1 MNKHILTYA
10 AALAMM
16 FVGGGCDDYNDNF
29 DGLQDGTVVKDVKN
43 IEMTLTEEEYKAIA
57 NNSANK
63 ALAKADGESKEL
75 GYLATDRH
83 FSETITAA
91 KYLPNYLAAL
101 YPTADN
107 TSSVKVTSRTVT
119 DLPEAL
125 SAIRAAGDYTVTAAD
140 YQSVWADVNAAYFT
154 PSKAPERYIPG
165 LLKAGMKDAAE
176 GDYAVV
182 SYQWSD
188 NEPTTGGEE
197 VPSYNK
203 VSDVTAEGTYT
214 LQGQVLAT
222 YEQGFMLG
230 DGTGAILV
238 YAKQPSNFAV
248 GETVDVS
255 GSAST
260 YNGMWQIGSPEVKA
274 QAKADKFA
282 YPAATAFDGAKL
294 KAYIDAKNY
303 KPTFISVTGKLKVT
317 PNSKTGYNDFDIEV
331 ANGNQTILVRP
342 TYTNASLIDPEL
354 AGQTVTATGYTI
366 GVYKTTSV
374 NIMCTDFTVEG
385 ATESYIPVGV
395 VLANGAQESVTTRG
409 VVTVVTTQGFMLCD
423 GTGSIYV
430 YTKSK
435 PAADIVAGTVV
446 SVKANAEAYNK
457 TMQLSSPTVTATA
470 ITANVKFPTA
480 VALTGEDLD
489 NYIESSYIR
498 YVTYTGTLK
507 VSKSGNFF
515 NYNVKV
521 DDAAT
526 AQGSIYRYADE
537 EALKALDGK
546 KITVTGYL
554 ISLSGG
560 KYVNT
565 VITSVE
571 EATAAAAAFATRAVD
586 TEEKLAVYY
595 YDGSKWAAAAGTLI
609 VNPADYTAM
618 GLHSDFSSS
627 NAPEKYLPDFLRLKQ
642 PYAQPE
648 ASVYV
653 AYAYY
658 NGKSTERRADEYV
671 FDGSAWV
678 KNAGIVEQ
686 TDQFIKNNGKWV
698 WDPSVTIVLTPGK
711 NQPLSTL
718 YFQACVDWVKA
729 NVEDGAKYVSSYG
742 NNDYYSG
749 ASAYQGNLDWRPNS
763 AREQYAAAFEGM
775 NDEQIT
781 ALLKE
786 RTIEVLGHVLTQL
799 HPEAKPVE
807 GVEVLY
813 NIQLG
818 IYTGTS
824 IAAPTH
830 QLTYKV
836 IGDAEFEFVSF
847 DTL

>member
-1 MNKHILTYA
+1 
-10 AALAMM
+10 MM
-16 FVGGGCDDYNDNF
+16 FVGGGCDEYNDNF

-43 IEMTLTEEEYKAIA
+43 IEMTLTEDDYKAISTNKA
-57 NNSANK
+57 NT

-83 FSETITAA
+83 FSRKITAS
-91 KYLPNYLAAL
+91 KYVPNYLSAL

-125 SAIRAAGDYTVTAAD
+125 SAIQAASDYTVTAAD
-140 YQSVWADVNAAYFT
+140 YQSVWGDVNAAYFT
-154 PSKAPERYIPG
+154 PSKTAERYIPG
-165 LLKAGMKDAAE
+165 LLQAGVKDAAA

-188 NEPTTGGEE
+188 NEPSTGGEE

-214 LQGQVLAT
+214 LQGQVLAA

-230 DGTGAILV
+230 DDTGAILV
-238 YAKQPSNFAV
+238 YAKLPSNFAV

-274 QAKADKFA
+274 QAQAGKFA

-303 KPTFISVTGKLKVT
+303 KPTYISVTGKLKVT

-331 ANGNQTILVRP
+331 ANGDQTILVRP

-354 AGQTVTATGYTI
+354 AGKTVTATGYTI

-374 NIMCTDFTVEG
+374 NIMCTGFTVEG
-385 ATESYIPVGV
+385 ATETDTPVGV
-395 VLANGAQESVTTRG
+395 VLANGAQESVATRG
-409 VVTVVTTQGFMLCD
+409 VVTAVTTQGFMLND

-430 YTKSK
+430 YTSSK
-435 PAADIVAGTVV
+435 PAADIVTGTVV
-446 SVKANAEAYNK
+446 SVKAKAEINNK
-457 TMQLSSPTVTATA
+457 TLRLSSPTVTATK
-470 ITANVKFPTA
+470 ITTKVKYPAA
-480 VALTGEDLD
+480 VALTGEDFD

-515 NYNVKV
+515 NYNVVV
-521 DDAAT
+521 DGAAT
-526 AQGSIYRYADE
+526 AQGSIYRYTNE

-546 KITVTGYL
+546 KIAVEGYL

-565 VITSVE
+565 VITSIKE
-571 EATAAAAAFATRAVD
+571 AAAAATALTTRAAVD
-586 TEEKLAVYY
+586 TEEKLAVYC
-595 YDGSKWAAAAGTLI
+595 YDGSKWAAAASTLI

-618 GLHSDFSSS
+618 GLRSDFSSS
-627 NAPEKYLPDFLRLKQ
+627 NAPENYLPDFLRLKQ

-658 NGKSTERRADEYV
+658 NGKSTERRADEYL

-678 KNAGIVEQ
+678 KNDGIVEQ

-711 NQPLSTL
+711 NQPVSTL
-718 YFQACVDWVKA
+718 YLQACVDWVKE
-729 NVEDGAKYVSSYG
+729 NVADGAKYVSSYG

-775 NDEQIT
+775 SDEQVT

-786 RTIEVLGHVLTQL
+786 RTIEVFGHVLSQL
-799 HPEAKPVE
+799 HSDAKPVE
-807 GVEVLY
+807 GVEVRY

-824 IAAPTH
+824 ISAPTH

-836 IGDAEFEFVSF
+836 VGNGEFEFVSF
-847 DTL
+847 ETL

>member
-29 DGLQDGTVVKDVKN
+29 DGLQEGTVVKDIKN

-188 NEPTTGGEE
+188 NEPATDGEE

-446 SVKANAEAYNK
+446 SVKAKAEAYNK
-457 TMQLSSPTVTATA
+457 TMQLSSPTVTATE

-507 VSKSGNFF
+507 VSKSGSFF
-515 NYNVKV
+515 NYNVEV
-521 DDAAT
+521 DGAAT

-546 KITVTGYL
+546 KIAVTGYL
-554 ISLSGG
+554 ISLSGS

-595 YDGSKWAAAAGTLI
+595 YDGSKWTTAASTLI

-618 GLHSDFSSS
+618 GLRSDFSSS

-698 WDPSVTIVLTPGK
+698 WDPSVTIVLMPGK

-729 NVEDGAKYVSSYG
+729 NVEDGAKYISKHG

-775 NDEQIT
+775 NDEQVT

>member
-197 VPSYNK
+197 VETITPIANI
-203 VSDVTAEGTYT
+203 TAEGTYT
-214 LQGQVLAT
+214 VQGTVSAT
-222 YEQGFMLG
+222 YARGFIVA
-230 DGTGAILV
+230 DATGAILV
-238 YAKQPSNFAV
+238 YLNNPANYSLGDVVKVA
-248 GETVDVS
+248 GDVS
-255 GSAST
+255 Q
-260 YNGMWQIGSPEVKA
+260 YNGGMQFGNSAVVSLEGKTAEFAFPAAETMDGAALDTYLTNVSIKHVKLTGELAISGSFYNLNVA
-274 QAKADKFA
+274 G
-282 YPAATAFDGAKL
+282 AATAVGSLSFPHNGQ
-294 KAYIDAKNY
+294 IDASLNGK
-303 KPTFISVTGKLKVT
+303 SVTV
-317 PNSKTGYNDFDIEV
+317 TGYLFSVSQSKGAPKYPNMIV
-331 ANGNQTILVRP
+331 TTI
-342 TYTNASLIDPEL
+342 AE
-354 AGQTVTATGYTI
+354 
-366 GVYKTTSV
+366 
-374 NIMCTDFTVEG
+374 EG
-385 ATESYIPVGV
+385 AEPEFTPVGIV
-395 VLANGAQESVTTRG
+395 ATAKPGTYNVKGQVAATYKRG
-409 VVTVVTTQGFMLCD
+409 FLVND
-423 GTGSIYV
+423 GTGSVLV
-430 YTKSK
+430 YLNKESGLEIG
-435 PAADIVAGTVV
+435 DLV
-446 SVKANAEAYNK
+446 SVSG
-457 TMQLSSPTVTATA
+457 TTSSYAGLNQYPATATVTKLNTDALTFKYPA
-470 ITANVKFPTA
+470 IREMNGAEMDAYLEMPTA
-480 VALTGEDLD
+480 QYV
-489 NYIESSYIR
+489 R
-498 YVTYTGTLK
+498 YSGTL
-507 VSKSGNFF
+507 SISGNY
-515 NYNVKV
+515 YNVII

-526 AQGSIYRYADE
+526 AQGS
-537 EALKALDGK
+537 
-546 KITVTGYL
+546 
-554 ISLSGG
+554 LS
-560 KYVNT
+560 YVNDGMIDPDLNGKQIVVEGYSIGVSSSKYFNT
-565 VITSVE
+565 MVTSVQ
-571 EATAAAAAFATRAVD
+571 EASATTAAAAAFATRAVD

-618 GLHSDFSSS
+618 GLRSDFSSS